1 MKRLMFPMVLALG
14 FACVGQANAAV
25 RTYTINLNGY
35 AVVGF
40 VGSTPAEAAQAQRLA
55 NSWELQRHLMLKPQ
69 SMKAVAIRESPA
81 VALTEAEL
89 SRAIASAALSKHP
102 QTSLFAAN
110 HVHTASSNSRKAP

>member
-1 MKRLMFPMVLALG
+1 MKRLTFTMFVALG

-40 VGSTPAEAAQAQRLA
+40 VGATPAEVAQAQRLA

-69 SMKAVAIRESPA
+69 SMKAVAIRQSPA
-81 VALTEAEL
+81 VALTQAEL
-89 SRAIASAALSKHP
+89 SRAIASAALRKHP
-102 QTSLFAAN
+102 ETSFAAN
-110 HVHTASSNSRKAP
+110 QFHTASTNPRKTP